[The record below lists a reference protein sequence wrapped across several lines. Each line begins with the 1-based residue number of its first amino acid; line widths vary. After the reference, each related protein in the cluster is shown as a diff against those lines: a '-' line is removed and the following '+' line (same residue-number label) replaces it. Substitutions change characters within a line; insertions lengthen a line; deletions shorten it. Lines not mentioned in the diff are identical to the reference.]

1 MQHKAPMLG
10 QPLPHPFM
18 PVGAVVVEDQMQG
31 NVAWEFGVQPPQKF
45 QELLMAVPWIAL
57 TDDSSFCHLQCGKQR
72 RRAVAFIIMGESA
85 AASWLHGQA
94 GLGAIPWFAA
104 PHAEL
109 FRDEGRVLFWGCNI
123 AKGPMGLLFLELA
136 GRLLLL
142 GHPGKVMASDSLNFK
157 FNSLPIEP
165 IMAPFG
171 AQQVIYFDRDG
182 KVLVR
187 QSVSNG

>member
-1 MQHKAPMLG
+1 MGGRVWASGLMIWSPGDPDFRMLADKFVDEG
-10 QPLPHPFM
+10 KGKNFAESINSARDIPNVLSRYKNLEQLTFATHGVPAAMTLP
-18 PVGAVVVEDQMQG
+18 QG
-31 NVAWEFGVQPPQKF
+31 K
-45 QELLMAVPWIAL
+45 
-57 TDDSSFCHLQCGKQR
+57 
-72 RRAVAFIIMGESA
+72 
-85 AASWLHGQA
+85 A
-94 GLGAIPWFAA
+94 GLGEIPWFAA